1 MTTPLA
7 YTVPIHRD
15 QKENDSVRQVHR
27 TKTSFGAVPF
37 DPDGKGEIGFLP
49 EGAMLRVLGPSSGLR
64 EGFEVEFEEQVY
76 NIFKADLFGRCVVRE
91 GSTWQSVTA
100 AALKLS
106 CMTPGIRYAPRA

>member
-15 QKENDSVRQVHR
+15 QKENDSVRQVYR

-49 EGAMLRVLGPSSGLR
+49 EGAMLRVLGPSSCLR
-64 EGFEVEFEEQVY
+64 EGFEVMLGKRFYNVFEV
-76 NIFKADLFGRCVVRE
+76 DLLARCSQIIE
-91 GSTWQSVTA
+91 LIQ
-100 AALKLS
+100 
-106 CMTPGIRYAPRA
+106 APRCAVAA